1 MVVDGSGCKWLL
13 MGVDI
18 SGCQCEWR
26 SVVVDG
32 SGGQWLLISVVVW
45 LLMGVDVSGRQSLL
59 SLWTWYVPL

>member
-1 MVVDGSGCKWLL
+1 MVVDGNGGRWLL

-32 SGGQWLLISVVVW
+32 SGGQWLL
-45 LLMGVDVSGRQSLL
+45 MGVEVSGCQ
-59 SLWTWYVPL
+59 WEWM